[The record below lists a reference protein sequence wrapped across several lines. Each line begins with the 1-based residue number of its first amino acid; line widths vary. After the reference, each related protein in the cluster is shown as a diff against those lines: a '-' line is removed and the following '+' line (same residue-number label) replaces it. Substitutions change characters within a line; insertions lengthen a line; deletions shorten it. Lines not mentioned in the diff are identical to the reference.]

1 MKRIAFALAVVALA
15 GAGCSK
21 GGESSGTPSSTVNAA
36 PDTTKMMMADTSHP
50 MMADTAHMMKMTDS
64 TRATETHTTIPTTP
78 KKKKS

>member
-36 PDTTKMMMADTSHP
+36 PDTTKMMMADTSH
-50 MMADTAHMMKMTDS
+50 MMADTTHMMKMTDS
-64 TRATETHTTIPTTP
+64 TTATKTPTTIPPTPP